1 MPAVGLRDR
10 GKEVDGAFRGRC
22 RGRGR
27 AEGGCLAWERLGLMN
42 SGKGAEMMKRA
53 LWVVAVV
60 AAMCLLVAPAWAKVI
75 KVGGIF
81 DITGPTS
88 AVGKDYA
95 AGAVAAEKYI
105 NSHGGIDGI
114 KLKLIPNDY
123 AYKIPEAV
131 NLYKKY
137 KSVDRVF
144 VIQGWG
150 TGDTNALRPLINKD
164 KIVFMSASYDGHLAD
179 PKKTPYNFFI
189 GTSYSTAIR
198 LAMEFAKKNGA
209 KKVVFI
215 YPDHP
220 YGKNPIPAGKDYAKK
235 IGLKVGPDEIVGL
248 RAIDATS
255 QLLHMKKFDPDFAWI
270 GGTTPSTAV
279 ILKDAEKLG
288 LRTKFVIN
296 CWGFDENLPRLAGK
310 AAEGRAF
317 GMLVVAPFGA
327 NVPGMKAVVASA
339 GGKKYT
345 LHYVKS
351 WVSMLV
357 MAEGLKRAKKAGK
370 LNGPG
375 LKEALETLRN
385 YDTGGLTA
393 PITFTPTDHRPNTS
407 CAIGGVKNGKLYI
420 IEHVSMPRKKEYLG
434 W

>member
-1 MPAVGLRDR
+1 MSKRIMLVAL
-10 GKEVDGAFRGRC
+10 A
-22 RGRGR
+22 
-27 AEGGCLAWERLGLMN
+27 AALCLALAPL
-42 SGKGAEMMKRA
+42 
-53 LWVVAVV
+53 
-60 AAMCLLVAPAWAKVI
+60 AAAKQI
-75 KVGGIF
+75 KIGGIF

-95 AGAVAAEKYI
+95 AGAVAGEKYL
-105 NSHGGIDGI
+105 NSKGGIDGD

-137 KSVDRVF
+137 KTVDRVF

-150 TGDTNALRPLINKD
+150 TGDTNALRPLITRD
-164 KIVFMSASYDGHLAD
+164 RIVYFSASYDGNLTD

-198 LAMEFAKKNGA
+198 LALIFAKEQGA
-209 KKVVFI
+209 KKIVFI

-220 YGKNPIPAGKDYAKK
+220 YGKNPIPAGKDYAKVL
-235 IGLKVGPDEIVGL
+235 GLKVGPDEIVGL

-255 QLLHMKKFDPDFAWI
+255 QLLHMKKFNPDFAWI

-279 ILKDAEKLG
+279 ILKDAAKLG
-288 LRTKFVIN
+288 LKTKFVIN
-296 CWGFDENLPRLAGK
+296 CWGYDENLPKLAGK

-317 GMLVVAPFGA
+317 GMLPVVPFGA
-327 NVPGMKAVVASA
+327 DVPGMKAVVASA

-345 LHYVKS
+345 LHYVKA

-375 LKEALETLRN
+375 LKAALETLRD
-385 YDTGGLTA
+385 YKVGGLCA
-393 PITFTPTDHRPNTS
+393 PITYTPTDHRPNTS
-407 CAIGGVKNGKLYI
+407 MSIGGVKDGKIYVIKQVKFPRQKKYI
-420 IEHVSMPRKKEYLG
+420 G

>member
-1 MPAVGLRDR
+1 
-10 GKEVDGAFRGRC
+10 
-22 RGRGR
+22 
-27 AEGGCLAWERLGLMN
+27 
-42 SGKGAEMMKRA
+42 MKRTVWMIA
-53 LWVVAVV
+53 LL
-60 AAMCLLVAPAWAKVI
+60 AAACLVLAPMAMAKEI

-81 DITGPTS
+81 DQTGPTG
-88 AVGKDYA
+88 AVGADYQK
-95 AGAVAAEKYI
+95 GAVAATKFW
-105 NSHGGIDGI
+105 NDKGGINGDM
-114 KLKLIPNDY
+114 LKLISNDY
-123 AYKIPEAV
+123 AYKIPEAL

-137 KSVDRVF
+137 KDVDRVF

-150 TGDTNALRPLINKD
+150 TGDTNALRPLVNRA
-164 KIVFMSASYDGHLAD
+164 KIVFFSASYDGNLTD
-179 PKKTPYNFFI
+179 PKKNPYNFFI

-198 LAMEFAKKNGA
+198 LAMIYAKEQGA

-235 IGLKVGPDEIVGL
+235 LGLNIGPDEIVSL
-248 RAIDATS
+248 RAMDATS
-255 QLLHMKKFDPDFAWI
+255 QLLHMKKFNPDFAWI

-279 ILKDAEKLG
+279 IIKDAAKHG
-288 LRTKFVIN
+288 INTKFMIN

-317 GMLVVAPFGA
+317 GMLPVAPFGA
-327 NVPGMKAVVASA
+327 DVPGMKAVVDSA

-351 WVSMLV
+351 WVSV
-357 MAEGLKRAKKAGK
+357 MVMVEGLKRAKKAGK

-375 LKEALETLRN
+375 LKAALETLKDFN
-385 YDTGGLTA
+385 TGGLCA
-393 PITFTPTDHRPNTS
+393 PITYTGSDHRPNTTM
-407 CAIGGVKNGKLYI
+407 AIGGVKDGKIYL
-420 IEHVSMPRKKEYLG
+420 VKDVNFPRKKEYIG

>member
-1 MPAVGLRDR
+1 MKKTMFMIALL
-10 GKEVDGAFRGRC
+10 A
-22 RGRGR
+22 
-27 AEGGCLAWERLGLMN
+27 AACLAVTPL
-42 SGKGAEMMKRA
+42 
-53 LWVVAVV
+53 
-60 AAMCLLVAPAWAKVI
+60 AMAKDI

-81 DITGPTS
+81 DQTGPTG
-88 AVGKDYA
+88 AVGSDYQKGALA
-95 AGAVAAEKYI
+95 ATKFW
-105 NSHGGIDGI
+105 NDKGGIDGM
-114 KLKLIPNDY
+114 KLDLISNDY
-123 AYKIPEAV
+123 AYKIPEAL

-137 KSVDRVF
+137 KGVDRVF

-150 TGDTNALRPLINKD
+150 TGDTNALRPLVNKD
-164 KIVFMSASYDGHLAD
+164 KIVFFSASYDGNLTD
-179 PKKTPYNFFI
+179 PKKNPFNFFI

-198 LAMEFAKKNGA
+198 LAMIYAKEQGA

-220 YGKNPIPAGKDYAKK
+220 YGKNPIKAGKDYAGKL
-235 IGLKVGPDEIVGL
+235 GLKIGPDEIVSL
-248 RAIDATS
+248 RAMDATS

-279 ILKDAEKLG
+279 IIKDAAKHG

-317 GMLVVAPFGA
+317 GMLPVAPFGA
-327 NVPGMKAVVASA
+327 DVPGMKDVVASA

-351 WVSMLV
+351 WVSV
-357 MAEGLKRAKKAGK
+357 MVMVEGLKRAKKAGK

-375 LKEALETLRN
+375 LKAALETIKDFN
-385 YDTGGLTA
+385 TGGLCA
-393 PITFTPTDHRPNTS
+393 PITYTSTDHRPNTTM
-407 CAIGGVKNGKLYI
+407 AIGGIKDGKIYLVKDVNF
-420 IEHVSMPRKKEYLG
+420 PRKKEYIG

>member
-1 MPAVGLRDR
+1 MQRKLLVTALAVAL
-10 GKEVDGAFRGRC
+10 
-22 RGRGR
+22 
-27 AEGGCLAWERLGLMN
+27 CLAFTPM
-42 SGKGAEMMKRA
+42 
-53 LWVVAVV
+53 
-60 AAMCLLVAPAWAKVI
+60 AMAKEI

-81 DITGPTS
+81 DITGPTG

-95 AGAVAAEKYI
+95 AGAVAGEKYW
-105 NSHGGIDGI
+105 NQKSVLGGDM
-114 KLKLIPNDY
+114 LKLIPNDY

-137 KSVDRVF
+137 KDVDRVF

-150 TGDTNALRPLINKD
+150 TGDTNALRPLVNRD
-164 KIVFMSASYDGHLAD
+164 KIIFFSASYDGNLTD
-179 PKKTPYNFFI
+179 PKKNPYNFFI

-198 LAMEFAKKNGA
+198 LAMTYAKDQGA

-235 IGLKVGPDEIVGL
+235 LGLQIGPDEIVNL

-255 QLLHMKKFDPDFAWI
+255 QLLNMKKFDPDFAWI

-279 ILKDAEKLG
+279 IIKDAAKHG
-288 LRTKFVIN
+288 LRTKFMIN
-296 CWGFDENLPRLAGK
+296 CWGFDENLSRLAGK

-317 GMLVVAPFGA
+317 GMLPVAPFGA
-327 NVPGMKAVVASA
+327 DVPGMKDVVASA
-339 GGKKYT
+339 EGKPQT

-351 WVSMLV
+351 WVSMMV
-357 MAEGLKRAKKAGK
+357 MVEGLKKAKAAGK

-375 LKEALETLRN
+375 LKAALETIKDFN
-385 YDTGGLTA
+385 TGGLCA
-393 PITFTPTDHRPNTS
+393 PITYTPEDHRPNTTM
-407 CAIGGVKNGKLYI
+407 AIGGIKDGKIFLVKDVNFPRQKAYI
-420 IEHVSMPRKKEYLG
+420 G

>member
-1 MPAVGLRDR
+1 MMKKIMVAALAVAL
-10 GKEVDGAFRGRC
+10 
-22 RGRGR
+22 
-27 AEGGCLAWERLGLMN
+27 CLAL
-42 SGKGAEMMKRA
+42 AP
-53 LWVVAVV
+53 VA
-60 AAMCLLVAPAWAKVI
+60 MAKDI

-95 AGAVAAEKYI
+95 AGAVAAEKYW
-105 NSHGGIDGI
+105 NTKNVLGGDMI
-114 KLKLIPNDY
+114 KLIPNDY

-137 KSVDRVF
+137 KGVDRVF

-150 TGDTNALRPLINKD
+150 TGDTNALRPLVNRD
-164 KIVFMSASYDGHLAD
+164 KIVYFSASYDGNLTD
-179 PKKTPYNFFI
+179 PKKNPYNFFI

-198 LAMEFAKKNGA
+198 LAMIYAKDQGA

-235 IGLKVGPDEIVGL
+235 LGLQIGPDEIVGL

-279 ILKDAEKLG
+279 IIKDAAKHG
-288 LRTKFVIN
+288 LRTKFMIN

-317 GMLVVAPFGA
+317 GMLPVAPFGA

-339 GGKKYT
+339 GGKTYT

-351 WVSMLV
+351 WISMMV
-357 MAEGLKRAKKAGK
+357 MVEGLKRAKAAGK

-375 LKEALETLRN
+375 LKAALETLKDFN
-385 YDTGGLTA
+385 TGGLTA
-393 PITFTPTDHRPNTS
+393 PITYTPTDHRPNTS
-407 CAIGGVKNGKLYI
+407 CAIGGVKDGKIYI
-420 IEHVSMPRKKEYLG
+420 VKNVKFPRESKYVG

>member
-1 MPAVGLRDR
+1 MMKKFMVAALAVAL
-10 GKEVDGAFRGRC
+10 
-22 RGRGR
+22 
-27 AEGGCLAWERLGLMN
+27 CLAL
-42 SGKGAEMMKRA
+42 AP
-53 LWVVAVV
+53 VAT
-60 AAMCLLVAPAWAKVI
+60 AKDI

-95 AGAVAAEKYI
+95 AGAVAAEKYW
-105 NSHGGIDGI
+105 NTKNVLGGDMI
-114 KLKLIPNDY
+114 KLIPNDY

-137 KSVDRVF
+137 KGVDRVF

-150 TGDTNALRPLINKD
+150 TGDTNALRPLVNKD
-164 KIVFMSASYDGHLAD
+164 KIVYFSASYDGNLTD
-179 PKKTPYNFFI
+179 PKKNPYNFFI

-198 LAMEFAKKNGA
+198 LALIYAKDQGA

-235 IGLKVGPDEIVGL
+235 LGLKIGPDEIVSL

-279 ILKDAEKLG
+279 IIKDAAKHG
-288 LRTKFVIN
+288 LRTKFMIN

-317 GMLVVAPFGA
+317 GMLPVAPFGA

-339 GGKKYT
+339 GGKTYT
-345 LHYVKS
+345 LHYVKA
-351 WVSMLV
+351 WISMMV
-357 MAEGLKRAKKAGK
+357 MVEGLKRAKAAGK

-375 LKEALETLRN
+375 LKAALETLK
-385 YDTGGLTA
+385 DFKTDGLCA
-393 PITFTPTDHRPNTS
+393 PITYTATDHRPNTTM
-407 CAIGGVKNGKLYI
+407 AIGGIKDGKIYLVKDVNFPRQKAYI
-420 IEHVSMPRKKEYLG
+420 G

>member
-1 MPAVGLRDR
+1 MMKKIMVAALAVAL
-10 GKEVDGAFRGRC
+10 
-22 RGRGR
+22 
-27 AEGGCLAWERLGLMN
+27 CLAL
-42 SGKGAEMMKRA
+42 AP
-53 LWVVAVV
+53 VA
-60 AAMCLLVAPAWAKVI
+60 MAKDI

-95 AGAVAAEKYI
+95 AGAVAAEKYW
-105 NSHGGIDGI
+105 NTKNVLGGDMI
-114 KLKLIPNDY
+114 KLIPNDY

-137 KSVDRVF
+137 KGVDRVF

-150 TGDTNALRPLINKD
+150 TGDTNALRPLVNRD
-164 KIVFMSASYDGHLAD
+164 KIVYFSASYDGNLTD
-179 PKKTPYNFFI
+179 PKKNPYNFFI

-198 LAMEFAKKNGA
+198 LAMIYAKDQGA

-235 IGLKVGPDEIVGL
+235 LGLKIGPDEIVGL

-279 ILKDAEKLG
+279 IIKDAAKHG
-288 LRTKFVIN
+288 LRTKFMIN

-317 GMLVVAPFGA
+317 GMLPVAPFGA

-339 GGKKYT
+339 GGKTYT

-351 WVSMLV
+351 WISMMV
-357 MAEGLKRAKKAGK
+357 MVEGLKRAKAAGK

-375 LKEALETLRN
+375 LKAALETLK
-385 YDTGGLTA
+385 DFKTGGLCA
-393 PITFTPTDHRPNTS
+393 PITYTATDHRPNTS
-407 CAIGGVKNGKLYI
+407 MAIGGIKDGKIYLVKDVNFPRQKAYI
-420 IEHVSMPRKKEYLG
+420 G

>member
-1 MPAVGLRDR
+1 MRNRILIAALVAALCLGLAPAV
-10 GKEVDGAFRGRC
+10 
-22 RGRGR
+22 
-27 AEGGCLAWERLGLMN
+27 M
-42 SGKGAEMMKRA
+42 
-53 LWVVAVV
+53 
-60 AAMCLLVAPAWAKVI
+60 AKDI

-95 AGAVAAEKYI
+95 AGAVAGEKYW
-105 NSHGGIDGI
+105 NSKGGVTGDM
-114 KLKLIPNDY
+114 LKLIPNDY

-131 NLYKKY
+131 NLFKKY

-164 KIVFMSASYDGHLAD
+164 KIVYFSASYDGNLTN

-198 LAMEFAKKNGA
+198 LALIYAKNNGA

-220 YGKNPIPAGKDYAKK
+220 YGKNPIPAGKEFAKV
-235 IGLKVGPDEIVGL
+235 LKLQIGPDEIVSL

-255 QLLHMKKFDPDFAWI
+255 QLLQMKNFNPDFAWI

-279 ILKDAEKLG
+279 IIKDAAKLG
-288 LRTKFVIN
+288 LKTKFVIN
-296 CWGFDENLPRLAGK
+296 CWGFDENLPKLAGP

-317 GMLVVAPFGA
+317 GMMPVVPFGA
-327 NVPGMKAVVASA
+327 DVPGMKAVVASA
-339 GGKKYT
+339 GGKAYT

-351 WVSMLV
+351 WVSMMV
-357 MAEGLKRAKKAGK
+357 MVEGLKRAKKAGK

-375 LKEALETLRN
+375 LKAALETLK
-385 YDTGGLTA
+385 DFKTEGLCA
-393 PITFTPTDHRPNTS
+393 PITFTPTDHRPNTTM
-407 CAIGGVKNGKLYI
+407 AIGGVKGGKIYVVKN
-420 IEHVSMPRKKEYLG
+420 VSFPRKAKYIG
-434 W
+434 Y

>member
-1 MPAVGLRDR
+1 MRKKFMAVALTLALCLVLAPAV
-10 GKEVDGAFRGRC
+10 
-22 RGRGR
+22 
-27 AEGGCLAWERLGLMN
+27 M
-42 SGKGAEMMKRA
+42 
-53 LWVVAVV
+53 
-60 AAMCLLVAPAWAKVI
+60 AKDI
-75 KVGGIF
+75 KIGGIF

-95 AGAVAAEKYI
+95 AGAMAGGKYL
-105 NSHGGIDGI
+105 NSKGGIDGDM
-114 KLKLIPNDY
+114 LKLISNDY

-131 NLYKKY
+131 QLYKKY
-137 KSVDRVF
+137 KTVDKVF

-150 TGDTNALRPLINKD
+150 TGDTNALRPLITRD
-164 KIVFMSASYDGHLAD
+164 KIVYFSASYDGNLTN
-179 PKKTPYNFFI
+179 PKKTPFNFFI

-198 LAMEFAKKNGA
+198 LALTYAKEQGA
-209 KKVVFI
+209 KKIVFI

-220 YGKNPIPAGKDYAKK
+220 YGKNPIPAGKDYAKVL
-235 IGLKVGPDEIVGL
+235 GLKVGPDQIVGL

-255 QLLHMKKFDPDFAWI
+255 QLLAMKKFDPDFAWI

-279 ILKDAEKLG
+279 ILKDANKLG
-288 LRTKFVIN
+288 LRTKFVVN

-317 GMLVVAPFGA
+317 GMMPVAPFGA

-357 MAEGLKRAKKAGK
+357 MAEGMKRAKKAGK

-375 LKEALETLRN
+375 LKAALETLKDFN
-385 YDTGGLTA
+385 TGGLTA
-393 PITFTPTDHRPNTS
+393 PITYTATDHRPNTS
-407 CAIGGVKNGKLYI
+407 MAIGGVKGGKIYI
-420 IEHVSMPRKKEYLG
+420 VKTVKFPRQKKYIG

>member
-1 MPAVGLRDR
+1 MQRKILVTAL
-10 GKEVDGAFRGRC
+10 ALIL
-22 RGRGR
+22 
-27 AEGGCLAWERLGLMN
+27 CLAL
-42 SGKGAEMMKRA
+42 APVA
-53 LWVVAVV
+53 L
-60 AAMCLLVAPAWAKVI
+60 AKDI

-95 AGAVAAEKYI
+95 SGAVAAEKYW
-105 NSHGGIDGI
+105 NKKNVLGGDM
-114 KLKLIPNDY
+114 LKLIPNDY
-123 AYKIPEAV
+123 AYKIPQAV
-131 NLYKKY
+131 TLYKKY

-150 TGDTNALRPLINKD
+150 TGDTNALRPLVNKD
-164 KIVFMSASYDGHLAD
+164 KIVYFSASYDGNLTN
-179 PKKTPYNFFI
+179 PKKNPYNFFI

-198 LAMEFAKKNGA
+198 LAMLYAKENGA

-220 YGKNPIPAGKDYAKK
+220 YGKNPIPAGKAFAKK
-235 IGLKVGPDEIVGL
+235 QGLSIGPDQIVSL

-255 QLLHMKKFDPDFAWI
+255 QLLAMKKFNPDFAWI

-279 ILKDAEKLG
+279 ILKDAAKLG
-288 LRTKFVIN
+288 LKTKFMVN

-317 GMLVVAPFGA
+317 GMMPVAPFGA
-327 NVPGMKAVVASA
+327 DVPGMKDIVASA

-351 WVSMLV
+351 WISMMV
-357 MAEGLKRAKKAGK
+357 MVEGLKRAKAAGK

-375 LKEALETLRN
+375 LRAALETIKDF
-385 YDTGGLTA
+385 DTGGLCA
-393 PITFTPTDHRPNTS
+393 PITFSPTDHRPNTTM
-407 CAIGGVKNGKLYI
+407 AIGGVKGGKIYL
-420 IEHVSMPRKKEYLG
+420 VKDVQFPRKKEYIG

>member
-1 MPAVGLRDR
+1 MRKGFVIIAV
-10 GKEVDGAFRGRC
+10 
-22 RGRGR
+22 
-27 AEGGCLAWERLGLMN
+27 LA
-42 SGKGAEMMKRA
+42 
-53 LWVVAVV
+53 
-60 AAMCLLVAPAWAKVI
+60 AACLLAAPMALAKVV

-95 AGAVAAEKYI
+95 KGAMAAEAYWNKK
-105 NSHGGIDGI
+105 GGIQT
-114 KLKLIPNDY
+114 KLISADY

-137 KSVDRVF
+137 KSVDKVF

-150 TGDTNALRPLINKD
+150 TGDTNALRPLINRD
-164 KIVFMSASYDGHLAD
+164 KIVYMSASYDGNLTD

-198 LAMEFAKKNGA
+198 LALTFAKQNGA

-220 YGKNPIPAGKDYAKK
+220 YGKNPIPAGKDYAKVL
-235 IGLKVGPDEIVGL
+235 GLKVGPDQIVGL

-255 QLLHMKKFDPDFAWI
+255 QLLAMKKFDPDFAWI
-270 GGTTPSTAV
+270 GGTTPSAAV
-279 ILKDAEKLG
+279 ILKDAAKLG

-296 CWGFDENLPRLAGK
+296 CWGFDENLPKLAGK

-317 GMLVVAPFGA
+317 GMLVAAPFGA
-327 NVPGMKAVVASA
+327 DVPGMKAVVASA

-351 WVSMLV
+351 WVSYMV
-357 MAEGLKRAKKAGK
+357 MMEGLKRAKKAGK

-375 LKEALETLRN
+375 LKAALETLKDFN
-385 YDTGGLTA
+385 TGGLTA
-393 PITFTPTDHRPNTS
+393 PITYTPTDHRPNTS
-407 CAIGGVKNGKLYI
+407 CAIGGVKDGKIYI
-420 IEHVSMPRKKEYLG
+420 VKNVKFPRESKYVG